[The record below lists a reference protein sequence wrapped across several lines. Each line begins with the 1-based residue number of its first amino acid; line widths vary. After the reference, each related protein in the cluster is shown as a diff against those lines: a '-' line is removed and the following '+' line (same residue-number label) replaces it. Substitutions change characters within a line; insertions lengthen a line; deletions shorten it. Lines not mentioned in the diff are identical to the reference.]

1 MKPFIPHIDTNKRKR
16 KKRFIVMK
24 TLSSLNLYSLNHLH
38 IQNTA
43 ALIIFIMLYII
54 SLVVIYLMT
63 ESLYF

>member
-1 MKPFIPHIDTNKRKR
+1 
-16 KKRFIVMK
+16 MK